1 MIQKERWQLPIFH
14 ESRRRMTFEYHEP
27 VVGVEGASTRPW
39 LHAADIVVGQLRTR
53 RQARRWISSIHRR
66 YPGCL
71 LAVAR
76 QRRGRWCL
84 VGLPARNIM
93 VRGGT
98 FDLAAA
104 EQMGRVIYHLWTTRR
119 RAQT

>member
-1 MIQKERWQLPIFH
+1 MSSVGH
-14 ESRRRMTFEYHEP
+14 DA
-27 VVGVEGASTRPW
+27 VVGVEGASTRAW
-39 LHAADIVVGQLRTR
+39 LQSADIVVGQHRTR

-66 YPGCL
+66 YPECV

-93 VRGGT
+93 VTGGT
-98 FDLAAA
+98 FDAVAA
-104 EQMGRVIYHLWTTRR
+104 EQVGRVIYQLWAAAARR
-119 RAQT
+119 TQL